1 MSQTLKKGYIDKK
14 EKGSGEFQEL
24 YLEGIE
30 YLQKLSGGIWTDY
43 NEHDPGVTIF
53 ENIAYTL
60 TNLSY
65 KVDIPIIDILTESKG
80 STLKSGDN
88 GFFIPSEI
96 LTTNPVIKEDYRKML
111 VDGVNNVKNV
121 WMKTHNQDRY
131 GAINHGEKM
140 NLKGL
145 YHIFVEM
152 YDYDSDPDRL
162 KSEEKHVKDRVRAL
176 FHAHRN
182 LCEDLY
188 QISILKPFFLE
199 IRLNLSLDME
209 VDGEAVFAEIYYNI
223 NDFLSHEAKFESLWE
238 LKDQNE
244 DINSIYTGPSL
255 GNGFMKDKEL
265 YDRKNKIPLSEITK
279 IISKVPGVISIDHF
293 EMQKESELRNPFI
306 GEITVPE
313 ETSPRLNIPQNS
325 MKLSFKT
332 ADVELNPDIREIRKR
347 YTSIQAENYGS
358 FKTVSEAVNEVIIP
372 KGNSLGVSTY
382 HSIREQFPAIYGVGR
397 FGLPKVNSDKRVA
410 QVKQL
415 KAYLLPFDQVM
426 SNFLSQLTHIYCLYD
441 VNDPDLQ
448 TYFYQELDDMPKLVN
463 LIKRNNDNQK
473 DSLSQWKDT
482 LEQLND
488 QSDTSAI
495 IRLNEVTD
503 NLLARFAE
511 EFPTYVLQKI
521 NTSCYGKNFT
531 DHKFDEKLLSWK
543 RKLISNYGNLSYN
556 RARSFDYTK
565 DHLAVS
571 QKLKHTT
578 PAIIEKIAI
587 LLGIHRPE
595 LRNLS
600 AVVDKSEFRL
610 ELFLEDETV
619 LFEEEVTIIKGIV
632 RKIRDQVV
640 FIRSKEI
647 NLDEALSAGVKAQ
660 NYKIEE
666 SGDYD
671 KTFTLSL
678 LLSNRKIRLY
688 KADSNREIELA
699 KHHAIRLLKKLNE
712 KAEGIQ
718 LIEHLLLAPPVLGAH
733 FGFSF
738 NLITKKLAKE
748 KDERLKFEQMALL
761 PNDNRNGFVDFIKK
775 NFERGDGIEFRS
787 TGTDGDYAIEI
798 FNRKNIPMARSSK
811 RFNTLF
817 QVNAH
822 IQNLEDM
829 QKMEDAVLLHQLKYY
844 AYYGPDQKVNEAFFS
859 FRMSFILP
867 SWPVR
872 FQQPSFRKQ
881 FSNILYQHAPI
892 HIQYRSYWLELD
904 EMREF
909 EASYFPWLELLSS
922 EKKVSEK
929 MGVAY
934 ELIQNIRRHQKS
946 EKN

>member
-1 MSQTLKKGYIDKK
+1 MSETLKKGYIEKK

-53 ENIAYTL
+53 ENLTYTL

-65 KVDIPIIDILTESKG
+65 KVDVPIIDILTEAKG

-96 LTTNPVIKEDYRKML
+96 LTTNPVIKEDYRKLL

-121 WMKTHNQDRY
+121 WIKTHNQERY
-131 GAINHGEKM
+131 GAINKSEKM
-140 NLKGL
+140 NIKGL

-152 YDYDSDPDRL
+152 YDYDSDPGQL
-162 KSEEKHVKDRVRAL
+162 KSEEKHVKDRVRSM

-188 QISILKPFFLE
+188 QITILKPYFLE
-199 IRLNLSLDME
+199 LQLSLSLDID
-209 VDGEAVFAEIYYNI
+209 VDGEEVFAQIYYNI

-238 LKDQNE
+238 LRDQKE
-244 DINSIYTGPSL
+244 DINDIYTGPTL
-255 GNGFMKDKEL
+255 ENGFMKDKEL

-279 IISKVPGVISIDHF
+279 IISKIPGVISIDHF
-293 EMQKESELRNPFI
+293 VMKEESNLRNPFTE
-306 GEITVPE
+306 EITVPE
-313 ETSPRLNIPQNS
+313 ATSPRLNIPQNS
-325 MKLSFKT
+325 VKLSFKT
-332 ADVELNPDIREIRKR
+332 ADVELNPDIREIKKR
-347 YTSIQAENYGS
+347 YTSIQADNYGS
-358 FKTVSEAVNEVIIP
+358 FKTVSEAVNEVTIP
-372 KGNSLGVSTY
+372 KGDSLGVSSY
-382 HSIREQFPAIYGVGR
+382 YSVREQFPAIYGVGR
-397 FGLPKVNSDKRVA
+397 FGLPKVNSDKRKA

-426 SNFLSQLTHIYCLYD
+426 SNFLSQLTHIYSLYD
-441 VNDPDLQ
+441 ANDPDLQ
-448 TYFYQELDDMPKLVN
+448 TYFYQELDDMPDLVN
-463 LIKRNNDNQK
+463 LIKRNNDNKK
-473 DSLSQWKDT
+473 DSLLQWKDT
-482 LEQLND
+482 LEQLNE
-488 QSDTSAI
+488 QSDSNAI
-495 IRLNEVTD
+495 TRLNEATD

-531 DHKFDEKLLSWK
+531 DHKFDKKLLAWK

-565 DHLAVS
+565 DHLAVK
-571 QKLKHTT
+571 QRMKHST

-600 AVVDKSEFRL
+600 AVVDKAEFRL
-610 ELFLEDETV
+610 ESFLEDETV
-619 LFEEEVTIIKGIV
+619 LFEEEITIIKGLV

-640 FIRSKEI
+640 FIRSNEI
-647 NLDEALSAGVKAQ
+647 NLKEALSAGVQ
-660 NYKIEE
+660 PHNYEVLE
-666 SGDYD
+666 TGDYE
-671 KTFTLSL
+671 KTFSLQL
-678 LLSNRKIRLY
+678 LLNDRKIRLY
-688 KADSNREIELA
+688 KADSLKEIELA
-699 KHHAIRLLKKLNE
+699 NHHAIKLLKKLNE
-712 KAEGIQ
+712 KTEGIQ

-738 NLITKKLAKE
+738 NLITKKLAQE

-761 PNDNRNGFVDFIKK
+761 PNDNRNGFVDFIKE
-775 NFERGDGIEFRS
+775 NFERGDRIEFRR
-787 TGTDGDYAIEI
+787 TETDGNYVIEI
-798 FNRKNIPMARSSK
+798 FNSKNIPLARSAK
-811 RFNTLF
+811 RFNSQY

-822 IQNLEDM
+822 IQNLEDL
-829 QKMEDAVLLHQLKYY
+829 QKKEGVIQLHQLKYY
-844 AYYGPDQKVNEAFFS
+844 AYFGPDKKVNEAFFS

-892 HIQYRSYWLELD
+892 HIQYRSHWLDLD
-904 EMREF
+904 EMRDF
-909 EASYFPWLELLSS
+909 EASYFPWLELLSN
-922 EKKVSEK
+922 EKKVGEK
-929 MGVAY
+929 MRIAY
-934 ELIQNIRRHQKS
+934 DLIQKIRRYQKS
-946 EKN
+946 KNQ